1 MTSSPP
7 DSAKILTARG
17 LRISHLSKAFGH
29 TMVLDDIDLDVI
41 QGDLVTVLGPSGSG
55 KTTLLR
61 LLCGFE
67 HADTGDIELG
77 GRLIARS
84 NKLHAPPEKR
94 DIGYVAQEGAL
105 FPHLCVQD
113 NILFGLPRRIR
124 KGRRS
129 ARAARVAELL
139 ELAGLPVQYA
149 SRYPSA
155 LSGGEQ
161 QRVALARALA
171 PDPAVVLL
179 DEPFS
184 ALDAGLRAETRQAVA
199 SSLKRAGAT
208 ALLVTHDQDEALS
221 MGDEVAVLQGGRLI
235 QMASPET
242 LYRFP
247 ANPEI
252 ARFVGEAVLVGGT
265 VSGDAVECCFGRLP
279 LAREARR
286 IVGANPGGVDVLLRP
301 EQFRIGESE
310 SDRGDGGAAQ
320 MARVERV
327 TFYGHDA
334 RIILRLQEGLRFTA
348 IVPGFDLPPVG
359 QSVSFRVAGGVFAF
373 PKAPVSQREPDNPCS
388 KFIMS

>member
-1 MTSSPP
+1 MSHNPP
-7 DSAKILTARG
+7 NNAKPLIARG
-17 LRISHLSKAFGH
+17 LRISHLSKAFAG
-29 TMVLDDIDLDVI
+29 TTVLDDIDLDVG
-41 QGDLVTVLGPSGSG
+41 QGNLVTVLGPSGSG

-67 HADTGDIELG
+67 HADRGAIELG
-77 GRLIARS
+77 GKPIARDD
-84 NKLHAPPEKR
+84 KLHTPPEKR

-129 ARAARVAELL
+129 VRAARVGELL
-139 ELAGLPVQYA
+139 ELVGLPVRYA
-149 SRYPSA
+149 ARSPAA

-171 PDPAVVLL
+171 PNPAVVLL

-199 SSLKRAGAT
+199 LSLKRAGAT

-235 QMASPET
+235 QMATPEI

-252 ARFVGEAVLVGGT
+252 ARFVGEAVLIGGT
-265 VSGDAVECCFGRLP
+265 VNGDTVECCFGRLP

-286 IVGANPGGVDVLLRP
+286 IVGANSGGVDILLRP
-301 EQFRIGESE
+301 EQFRIGQSE
-310 SDRGDGGAAQ
+310 SDPGNGAAQ

-334 RIILRLQEGLRFTA
+334 RILLRLQEGLRFTA

-359 QSVSFRVAGGVFAF
+359 QSVPFRVAGGVFAF
-373 PKAPVSQREPDNPCS
+373 PKASVSQQEANNPCS
-388 KFIMS
+388 RSIMS